1 MIAYFR
7 QLSMRGKVMVIAL
20 VLVAGSGVVLGAARY
35 RQRAP
40 TIPTIEMK
48 RAEFLDSLQL
58 RGDVKASKSITISA
72 PAEAGDIE
80 ILKIIPDGTVVK
92 QGDVVV
98 EFDKTKTEQDLA
110 LYRSTLKSSQAEIEQ
125 AKAQTRLVEEADQT
139 ALMKA
144 RYDVEAAKLDAS
156 KQEIVSRIDGE
167 EAKLKLADAEQRL
180 HEAEEKLKAD
190 KALNRSSIE
199 GKDHASAKAVYDV
212 HRAEQSLTLMKL
224 KAPSAGMIS
233 ILQHWRN
240 DGMTQFKAGD
250 RAWPGAGLAEL
261 PEPSSLQISA
271 RVDETER
278 GRLALNQAVDV
289 QFDAIPDRQLTGHV
303 ERISTIADLDFSEG
317 WPFPRNFI
325 MEVVLD
331 QTDPRLKPG
340 MTAQLTVVVDRI
352 PNALA
357 VPVQAVFQKSGR
369 DVVYVW
375 RGTQFEERAVEFG
388 KRSGDRVLVAK
399 GLSPGER
406 VALTDP
412 SAKE

>member
-1 MIAYFR
+1 M
-7 QLSMRGKVMVIAL
+7 
-20 VLVAGSGVVLGAARY
+20 
-35 RQRAP
+35 
-40 TIPTIEMK
+40 
-48 RAEFLDSLQL
+48 
-58 RGDVKASKSITISA
+58 
-72 PAEAGDIE
+72 
-80 ILKIIPDGTVVK
+80 
-92 QGDVVV
+92 
-98 EFDKTKTEQDLA
+98 
-110 LYRSTLKSSQAEIEQ
+110 
-125 AKAQTRLVEEADQT
+125 
-139 ALMKA
+139 
-144 RYDVEAAKLDAS
+144 
-156 KQEIVSRIDGE
+156 
-167 EAKLKLADAEQRL
+167 
-180 HEAEEKLKAD
+180 
-190 KALNRSSIE
+190 N
-199 GKDHASAKAVYDV
+199 
-212 HRAEQSLTLMKL
+212 L

-233 ILQHWRN
+233 ILQHWRSE
-240 DGMTQFKAGD
+240 GMTPFKAGD

-340 MTAQLTVVVDRI
+340 MTAQLTVVLDRI

-375 RGTQFEERAVEFG
+375 RGTQFDERAVEFG

-399 GLSPGER
+399 GLSPGDR